1 MCAGTVRIVELDE
14 IFEQLDAARVAREE
28 SHRLRRQARETL
40 EAWIPVA
47 LEHGIGATEIAER
60 TGLSRQSVYETKRE
74 LIAAANGG
82 VLPRRERPEPQPGSC
97 TPAELAASIWGPV
110 AADATGPETR
120 RITKMARRLFPA
132 DAPGNGSEW
141 HLTLE
146 QQAILR
152 QRFARRPHSARRT
165 R

>member
-1 MCAGTVRIVELDE
+1 MGMVRSVDREE
-14 IFEQLDAARVAREE
+14 ILEQLDSARAAREE
-28 SHRLRRQARETL
+28 SHRLRLQARETL
-40 EAWIPVA
+40 EQWIPIA

-60 TGLSRQSVYETKRE
+60 TGLSRQSVYGTKRE

-82 VLPRRERPEPQPGSC
+82 VVPRRERPEPQPGSC
-97 TPAELAASIWGPV
+97 TPAELAASIWNV
-110 AADATGPETR
+110 AGDAQGPEAR

-152 QRFARRPHSARRT
+152 QRFARRPRSRRAR
-165 R
+165 

>member
-1 MCAGTVRIVELDE
+1 VWAGKVRIVDREE
-14 IFEQLDAARVAREE
+14 ILEQLDSARTAREE
-28 SHRLRRQARETL
+28 SHRLRRQARKTL
-40 EAWIPVA
+40 EQWIPIA
-47 LEHGIGATEIAER
+47 LDHGIGATEIAER
-60 TGLSRQSVYETKRE
+60 TGLSRQSVYGTKRE

-97 TPAELAASIWGPV
+97 TPAELAASIWGDV
-110 AADATGPETR
+110 AGDAQGPEAR

-152 QRFARRPHSARRT
+152 QRFARRQRSRAR
-165 R
+165 